1 MEQLREDPGSGHKKN
16 WEEREENALLHYGG
30 LGQKRQSA
38 LPSSLGPLSD
48 TDLHNSL
55 NVTPK
60 MGPQGHCAKLGLGF
74 TNGVRRFE

>member
-16 WEEREENALLHYGG
+16 WEEREENALLHCGG
-30 LGQKRQSA
+30 LGQTI
-38 LPSSLGPLSD
+38 SLTIRPGPHSHD

-55 NVTPK
+55 SVTPE
-60 MGPQGHCAKLGLGF
+60 MGPQGHYAKLGLEF